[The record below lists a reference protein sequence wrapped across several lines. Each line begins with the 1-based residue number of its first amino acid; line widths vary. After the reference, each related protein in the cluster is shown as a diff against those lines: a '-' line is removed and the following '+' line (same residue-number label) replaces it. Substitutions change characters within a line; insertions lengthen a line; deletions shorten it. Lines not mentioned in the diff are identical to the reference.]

1 MANVEFTRHLVR
13 FFPTLAPCALE
24 AETVAALIRALDDRH
39 PGLASYLVDERG
51 ALRKHV
57 NVFVDGE
64 RVRDRAALSDPLAA
78 SSEVYIVQALS
89 GG

>member
-1 MANVEFTRHLVR
+1 MAHLDFTRHLSR
-13 FFPTLAPCALE
+13 FFPTLAPCELPAATVAELIEVLE
-24 AETVAALIRALDDRH
+24 ARH
-39 PGLASYLVDERG
+39 PGLSGYLVDERG

-64 RVRDRAALSDPLAA
+64 LVADRVGLTDPLRAE
-78 SSEVYIVQALS
+78 SEVFIVQALS

>member
-1 MANVEFTRHLVR
+1 MAQVTFTRHLYR
-13 FFPTLAPCALE
+13 FFPDLTEGSVP
-24 AETVAALIRALDDRH
+24 AESVAALVRALDARH
-39 PGLASYLVDERG
+39 PGLAGYLVDERG

-64 RVRDRAALSDPLAA
+64 MVRDRRSLSDPLTDA
-78 SSEVYIVQALS
+78 SEVFIVQALS